1 MSTLFPLS
9 ENSTPTPSHAMP
21 EAYLPLYRKYRPQ
34 ALNQLVG
41 QEAMAQALSNAINLN
56 QVSHAYLLTGPR
68 GTGKTS
74 TARIFAKSLN
84 CVEGPTATPCQT
96 CDACL
101 NITAGNGL
109 DVIEFDAASNNGV
122 EQARELIE
130 SCQFAPIAGRYKI
143 YIIDEVHMLSKAAF
157 NALLKTLEEPP
168 PNVIFIF
175 ATTEAHKVLPTI
187 LSRCQRFDFKRIAL
201 DVIHKHLHWVCELEN
216 LSIADEA
223 LLFIARSA
231 KGGMRDALSMLDQT
245 AVLARSE
252 ANAGTA
258 LSLQTLVS
266 FLGYLSEDKL
276 VALLV
281 AVAQKEGMAVLE
293 TLHAILQQGVDAFQI
308 VKQLLQVFRQLLLLL
323 TTNTQKSTPTTEELG
338 SFLDCSSMVLEGLQQ
353 VKASFSPEEI
363 PQLLRQLQAMEADMR
378 HASDPSGVL
387 ELGLLSLTF
396 REKIAS
402 VDLLQARLADL
413 ETTVKQL
420 QNALS
425 SGGMPSKV
433 ASQAVSYQPATQH
446 QSPSVADAKPAYSY
460 SASGSGAMPPP
471 MGMMPA
477 PVSSQP
483 QAAQK
488 PLSSASSTPKKSN
501 GGGGGDLGLLTQQIT
516 GAIKSPG
523 AKALFN
529 QHAQLVSN
537 EGGKLV
543 FGVSSPAILNTIQA
557 ADKIIHIKKAAE
569 LVFNHPVTVA
579 FTTDK
584 TLVKIPEPPVPSI
597 TILPMQVPAPIPVA
611 LEVQKASASL
621 LETLPAIAFEA
632 PETSPTPPASVPSTP
647 KTIEAPSRPPVNGM
661 PAPLKPAQPPA
672 SMPMGIQKP
681 VSHTP
686 ITTYNNGSDDDD
698 EMPTPPDDEGDL
710 WGEADEASYMASKP
724 PLSNHTPPTVNDN
737 TPRGDANDPQAWDE
751 SVGFAKQLLH
761 GKVLE

>member
-1 MSTLFPLS
+1 
-9 ENSTPTPSHAMP
+9 MP

-201 DVIHKHLHWVCELEN
+201 DVIHKHLQWVCELES

-323 TTNTQKSTPTTEELG
+323 TTNTQKSTPTTEELL

-402 VDLLQARLADL
+402 VDVLQTRLADL

-425 SGGMPSKV
+425 SGGAASTV

-446 QSPSVADAKPAYSY
+446 QPPTIADAKPAYSY

-471 MGMMPA
+471 MGMPPA
-477 PVSSQP
+477 VVSSQP
-483 QAAQK
+483 QPAQK
-488 PLSSASSTPKKSN
+488 SVSSASYTTPQSN
-501 GGGGGDLGLLTQQIT
+501 GGGGGGDLGLLTQQIA

-557 ADKIIHIKKAAE
+557 ADKLIHIKKAAE

-584 TLVKIPEPPVPSI
+584 SLVKVPEPPASSPIPPKISQPAVQPQPPKNDASCFDTMEAI
-597 TILPMQVPAPIPVA
+597 AFDDSPVVPAPA
-611 LEVQKASASL
+611 
-621 LETLPAIAFEA
+621 
-632 PETSPTPPASVPSTP
+632 P
-647 KTIEAPSRPPVNGM
+647 KTVAVEPPCPPVNGM

-686 ITTYNNGSDDDD
+686 VTTNYSQDDDDD

-724 PLSNHTPPTVNDN
+724 LLSNPEVNEN

>member
-1 MSTLFPLS
+1 MSTLFPLP

-281 AVAQKEGMAVLE
+281 AVAKKEGMAVLE

-402 VDLLQARLADL
+402 VDVLQARLADL

-425 SGGMPSKV
+425 SGGMPATV
-433 ASQAVSYQPATQH
+433 ASQAVSYQPAQQQPIAETK
-446 QSPSVADAKPAYSY
+446 SAYSY

-477 PVSSQP
+477 PVSSQSQPAQKSVNSPASSITP
-483 QAAQK
+483 QA
-488 PLSSASSTPKKSN
+488 N
-501 GGGGGDLGLLTQQIT
+501 GGRGGGDLGLLTQQIT

-529 QHAQLVSN
+529 QHAQLISN

-543 FGVSSPAILNTIQA
+543 FGVSSPAILNTIQT
-557 ADKIIHIKKAAE
+557 ADKLIHIKKAAE

-584 TLVKIPEPPVPSI
+584 TLVKVPEPPVPSI
-597 TILPMQVPAPIPVA
+597 TILPMQVPAPVPVA
-611 LEVQKASASL
+611 LEGQKASTSL

-632 PETSPTPPASVPSTP
+632 SEPSPTPPASVPSTP
-647 KTIEAPSRPPVNGM
+647 KIIEVPSRPPVNGM

-681 VSHTP
+681 VSNTP
-686 ITTYNNGSDDDD
+686 VTTYNNGSDDDD

-710 WGEADEASYMASKP
+710 WGEADEASYTTSKP
-724 PLSNHTPPTVNDN
+724 VLSNPEVNDN
-737 TPRGDANDPQAWDE
+737 SPRGDANDPQAWHE

-761 GKVLE
+761 GKILE

>member
-1 MSTLFPLS
+1 MSTLFSLS

-201 DVIHKHLHWVCELEN
+201 DVIHKHLQWVCKLEN

-323 TTNTQKSTPTTEELG
+323 TTNTQKSTPTTEELL

-402 VDLLQARLADL
+402 VNVLQARLADL

-425 SGGMPSKV
+425 SGGMPSTV
-433 ASQAVSYQPATQH
+433 TSQSVSYQPAPVLQN
-446 QSPSVADAKPAYSY
+446 QPLPMVDAKPAYSY

-477 PVSSQP
+477 AVGSQP
-483 QAAQK
+483 QPAQK
-488 PLSSASSTPKKSN
+488 SVNSPSSTN
-501 GGGGGDLGLLTQQIT
+501 QQLNGGGGDLGLLTQQIA

-557 ADKIIHIKKAAE
+557 ADKLIHIKKAAE

-584 TLVKIPEPPVPSI
+584 SLVKVPEPPAKSSMPQQN
-597 TILPMQVPAPIPVA
+597 LQQAVA
-611 LEVQKASASL
+611 VQPQPPQSKTASFDTM
-621 LETLPAIAFEA
+621 EAIAFDD
-632 PETSPTPPASVPSTP
+632 SPVVVPASAT
-647 KTIEAPSRPPVNGM
+647 KTVAVEPPRPPVNGM

-681 VSHTP
+681 TSHTP
-686 ITTYNNGSDDDD
+686 VTTYNNSSDDDD

-737 TPRGDANDPQAWDE
+737 TPRGDANDPQAWNE

>member
-1 MSTLFPLS
+1 
-9 ENSTPTPSHAMP
+9 
-21 EAYLPLYRKYRPQ
+21 
-34 ALNQLVG
+34 
-41 QEAMAQALSNAINLN
+41 MAQALSNAINLN

-201 DVIHKHLHWVCELEN
+201 DVIHKHLQWVCELEH

-323 TTNTQKSTPTTEELG
+323 TTKTQKSMPTTEELG

-402 VDLLQARLADL
+402 VDVLQARLADL

-425 SGGMPSKV
+425 SGGMPSAV
-433 ASQAVSYQPATQH
+433 PSQAVSYQPAPQH
-446 QSPSVADAKPAYSY
+446 QPPTVAEAKPAYSY
-460 SASGSGAMPPP
+460 SPSGSGAMPPP

-477 PVSSQP
+477 AVSSQP
-483 QAAQK
+483 QPAQK
-488 PLSSASSTPKKSN
+488 SVGSPASAMPQAN
-501 GGGGGDLGLLTQQIT
+501 GGGGDLGLLTQQIA

-557 ADKIIHIKKAAE
+557 ADKLIHIKKAAE

-584 TLVKIPEPPVPSI
+584 TLVKVPVPPASSPMPTKISQPAVQPEPPPNNASSFDTMEAIAFDDSPV
-597 TILPMQVPAPIPVA
+597 VPAPA
-611 LEVQKASASL
+611 
-621 LETLPAIAFEA
+621 
-632 PETSPTPPASVPSTP
+632 P
-647 KTIEAPSRPPVNGM
+647 KTVVVEPPRPPVNGM
-661 PAPLKPAQPPA
+661 PAPLKPVQPPA

-686 ITTYNNGSDDDD
+686 VTTNYSQDDDDD
-698 EMPTPPDDEGDL
+698 EMPSPPDDEGDL

-724 PLSNHTPPTVNDN
+724 PLSKPEVNDN
-737 TPRGDANDPQAWDE
+737 SPRGDANDPQAWHE

>member
-1 MSTLFPLS
+1 MTTLFPLP

-41 QEAMAQALSNAINLN
+41 QEAMAQALSNAISLN

-84 CVEGPTATPCQT
+84 CVEGPTATPCQV

-175 ATTEAHKVLPTI
+175 ATTEAHRVLPTI

-201 DVIHKHLHWVCELEN
+201 AVIHKHLQWVCEQEQ
-216 LSIADEA
+216 LSIADDA

-252 ANAGTA
+252 AHAGQPLA
-258 LSLQTLVS
+258 LETLVA

-276 VALLV
+276 VALLSSV
-281 AVAQKEGMAVLE
+281 AKKEGMVVLE

-323 TTNTQKSTPTTEELG
+323 TTNTQKSPTNTEELL

-353 VKASFSPEEI
+353 VKTAFSPEEI
-363 PQLLRQLQAMEADMR
+363 PQLLRQFQAMEADMR

-396 REKIAS
+396 REKTAS
-402 VDLLQARLADL
+402 VEGLQNRLAEL
-413 ETTVKQL
+413 ESALSQL
-420 QNALS
+420 QHQLA
-425 SGGMPSKV
+425 SGGGFVPSAV
-433 ASQAVSYQPATQH
+433 APPPAM
-446 QSPSVADAKPAYSY
+446 VEAKPAYSY

-471 MGMMPA
+471 MGGGMPNPPASMPA
-477 PVSSQP
+477 PVVASVNQP
-483 QAAQK
+483 K
-488 PLSSASSTPKKSN
+488 VASSSPTPMPTQ
-501 GGGGGDLGLLTQQIT
+501 GGGDLGLLTQQIT
-516 GAIKSPG
+516 GAIKSLG

-529 QHAQLVSN
+529 QHAQLISSDA
-537 EGGKLV
+537 GKLV
-543 FGVSSPAILNTIQA
+543 FGVSSAAILTTIQTP
-557 ADKIIHIKKAAE
+557 DKLIHIKKAAE
-569 LVFNHPVTVA
+569 LVFNHPVSIA

-584 TLVKIPEPPVPSI
+584 TLVKVVEPPVK
-597 TILPMQVPAPIPVA
+597 TVAPTKPVA
-611 LEVQKASASL
+611 SPQPEPLPAKQASF
-621 LETLPAIAFEA
+621 ETLDAIPFEETPSPVSA
-632 PETSPTPPASVPSTP
+632 PPPP
-647 KTIEAPSRPPVNGM
+647 KVVTPSRPPANGM
-661 PAPLKPAQPPA
+661 PAPLGSGSTSTTPP
-672 SMPMGIQKP
+672 P
-681 VSHTP
+681 VAKKWSP
-686 ITTYNNGSDDDD
+686 NENDDDD
-698 EMPTPPDDEGDL
+698 LPTHPDDEGDL
-710 WGEADEASYMASKP
+710 WGEADEAFLTGKP
-724 PLSNHTPPTVNDN
+724 AETLVEDLQPPAAGYDATA
-737 TPRGDANDPQAWDE
+737 RGDANDPQAWDE
-751 SVGFAKQLLH
+751 SVGFAKKLLN
-761 GKVLE
+761 GKVLD